1 MYVVTGMFQRQ
12 TIFMERFASQ
22 FTVQFLILGGC
33 ALFVLYL
40 AGIPLLLLLY
50 GSIRSAPIGEPG
62 AVYTIQNYLKAYFDK
77 EFYSLFL
84 NSLYFATG
92 TCLLTFL
99 IGTFLAWVSERTNTP
114 GKKIIVI
121 MALIPFIIPGILTTI
136 SWILL
141 LSPKI
146 GLINLVVKD
155 LLDLEAGPFS
165 VYSMWGMIWAESMH
179 LFPLVFLLMS
189 AAFRN
194 MDTSLEEAALVA
206 GSSTF
211 GTFKRV
217 TLPLMRPA
225 MFGVLLI
232 IFIRGIEAFEVPAL
246 VGVPAKI
253 SVFTTKIFLAIH
265 QYPSDFGLAGAYA
278 VTLLSISTV
287 GVLLY
292 GRITRR
298 EERYATVTGKGYRPR
313 VIDLGTWRWVTCG
326 AAFLIFF
333 FAVLLPV
340 LVLLWSSFVP
350 FYGVPSREL
359 IGKMTL
365 ANYHYIFN
373 YPLAVTAFKNS
384 IYLSIGSATLVM
396 LLTSIIAWV
405 TVKSKLPGRTLLDN
419 MTFIPIAVP
428 GIVLGVSLIWVYL
441 TLPIPI
447 YGTIWVLLLAYITK
461 FMPYGIRAASASMI
475 QINKELEEASFAA
488 GGTWFQTFRR
498 VILPLLMPGFTAGW
512 IYISIIALRELSTSI
527 LLYSHE
533 SVVLSIMAF
542 DLWEG
547 GQYTYV
553 CALGVVMVLVLIA
566 MAIIARTV
574 GGKVGIVG

>member
-1 MYVVTGMFQRQ
+1 MRR
-12 TIFMERFASQ
+12 INSQ
-22 FTVQFLILGGC
+22 ALILVG
-33 ALFVLYL
+33 AIAFVLYL
-40 AGIPLLLLLY
+40 AGVPLVMLLY

-62 AVYTIQNYLKAYFDK
+62 ATYTIQNYVKAYVDK
-77 EFYSLFL
+77 EFYFLFL
-84 NSLYFATG
+84 NSIYYGLG
-92 TCLLTFL
+92 TCAVTFL

-114 GKKIIVI
+114 LKKLFVV
-121 MALIPFIIPGILTTI
+121 MSLIPFIIPGILSTI

-146 GLINLVVKD
+146 GLINIALKE
-155 LLDLEAGPFS
+155 LLGLESAPFNI
-165 VYSMWGMIWAESMH
+165 YSMWGMIWAEAIH
-179 LFPLVFLLMS
+179 LYPLVFLLMS

-194 MDTSLEEAALVA
+194 MDTSLEEAALTA

-211 GTFKRV
+211 ATFYRV

-225 MFGVLLI
+225 MFSVLLI

-265 QYPSDFGLAGAYA
+265 QFPSDFGLAGAYA
-278 VTLLSISTV
+278 VTLLAISTT
-287 GVLLY
+287 GVLIY

-313 VIDLGTWRWVTCG
+313 VIDLGVWKYVTLG
-326 AAFLIFF
+326 ISFLIFF
-333 FAVLLPV
+333 LAVILPV
-340 LVLLWSSFVP
+340 FVLLWSSFIP
-350 FYGVPSREL
+350 YYGVPSREL
-359 IGKMTL
+359 MEKMTL
-365 ANYHYIFN
+365 ANYQYILN
-373 YPLAVTAFKNS
+373 YPLAMTAFKNS
-384 IYLSIGSATLVM
+384 FYLSVGSATLVM
-396 LLTSIIAWV
+396 LLTSIIAWI
-405 TVKSKLPGRTLLDN
+405 TVKTKLPGRALLDN
-419 MTFIPIAVP
+419 MTFIPIAMP

-475 QINKELEEASFAA
+475 QINKELEEASLTA
-488 GGTWFQTFRR
+488 GGTWFQTFRK

-527 LLYSHE
+527 LLYSYN
-533 SVVLSIMAF
+533 STVLSIMAF

-553 CALGVVMVLVLIA
+553 CALGVLMVLLLVT
-566 MAIIARTV
+566 MAYVARML
-574 GGKVGIVG
+574 GAKVGIAE

>member
-1 MYVVTGMFQRQ
+1 MRRFNSQ
-12 TIFMERFASQ
+12 T
-22 FTVQFLILGGC
+22 LILIG
-33 ALFVLYL
+33 AIAFVLYL
-40 AGIPLLLLLY
+40 AGVPLVMLLY
-50 GSIRSAPIGEPG
+50 GSVRSAPIGEPG
-62 AVYTIQNYLKAYFDK
+62 ATYTIQNYVKAYFDK
-77 EFYSLFL
+77 EFYFLLL
-84 NSLYFATG
+84 NSIYYGLG
-92 TCLLTFL
+92 TCTLTFL

-114 GKKIIVI
+114 LKKLFVV
-121 MALIPFIIPGILTTI
+121 MSLIPFIIPGILSTI

-155 LLDLEAGPFS
+155 FLGLESAPFNI
-165 VYSMWGMIWAESMH
+165 YTMWGMIWAESIH
-179 LFPLVFLLMS
+179 LYPLVFLLMS

-194 MDTSLEEAALVA
+194 MDTSLEEAALTA

-211 GTFKRV
+211 STFCRV

-225 MFGVLLI
+225 MFSVLLI
-232 IFIRGIEAFEVPAL
+232 NFIRGIEAFEVPAL
-246 VGVPAKI
+246 IGVPAKI

-265 QYPSDFGLAGAYA
+265 QFPSDFGLAGAYA
-278 VTLLSISTV
+278 VTLLVISTT
-287 GVLLY
+287 GVLIY

-313 VIDLGTWRWVTCG
+313 VIDLGVWKYLTLGVS
-326 AAFLIFF
+326 FLIFF
-333 FAVLLPV
+333 LAVILPV
-340 LVLLWSSFVP
+340 FVLLWSSFIP
-350 FYGVPSREL
+350 YYGVPSREL
-359 IGKMTL
+359 MEKMTW
-365 ANYHYIFN
+365 ANYQYILN
-373 YPLAVTAFKNS
+373 YPLALTAFKNS
-384 IYLSIGSATLVM
+384 FYLSVGSATLVM
-396 LLTSIIAWV
+396 LLTSLIAWI
-405 TVKSKLPGRTLLDN
+405 TVKTTLPGRALLDN
-419 MTFIPIAVP
+419 MTFIPIAMP

-475 QINKELEEASFAA
+475 QINKELEEASLTA
-488 GGTWFQTFRR
+488 GGTWFQTFRK

-527 LLYSHE
+527 LLYSYN
-533 SVVLSIMAF
+533 STVLSIMAF

-553 CALGVVMVLVLIA
+553 CALGVLMVLLLVT
-566 MAIIARTV
+566 MAFVARKL
-574 GGKVGIVG
+574 GARVGIAE

>member
-1 MYVVTGMFQRQ
+1 MRRFNSQ
-12 TIFMERFASQ
+12 T
-22 FTVQFLILGGC
+22 LILIG
-33 ALFVLYL
+33 ATLFVLYL
-40 AGIPLLLLLY
+40 AGVPLLMLLY

-62 AVYTIQNYLKAYFDK
+62 ATFTLQNYVKAYFDK
-77 EFYSLFL
+77 EFYFLFL
-84 NSLYFATG
+84 NSLYYGLG
-92 TCLLTFL
+92 TCVVTSL

-114 GKKIIVI
+114 FKKLFVV
-121 MALIPFIIPGILTTI
+121 MALIPFIIPGILSTI

-146 GLINLVVKD
+146 GLINLVIKE
-155 LLDLEAGPFS
+155 LLGLESAPFNI
-165 VYSMWGMIWAESMH
+165 YSMWGMIWAESIH
-179 LFPLVFLLMS
+179 LYPLVFLLMS

-194 MDTSLEEAALVA
+194 MDTSLEEAALTA

-211 GTFKRV
+211 TTFRRV

-225 MFGVLLI
+225 MFSVLLI

-265 QYPSDFGLAGAYA
+265 QFPSDFGLAGAYA
-278 VTLLSISTV
+278 VTLLVISTT
-287 GVLLY
+287 GVLIY
-292 GRITRR
+292 GKITRK
-298 EERYATVTGKGYRPR
+298 EDRYATVTGKGYRPR
-313 VIDLGTWRWVTCG
+313 VIDLGGWKYVTC
-326 AAFLIFF
+326 AISFLIFLL
-333 FAVLLPV
+333 AVIFPV
-340 LVLLWSSFVP
+340 FVLLWSSFIP
-350 FYGVPSREL
+350 YYGVPSREL
-359 IGKMTL
+359 MGKMTW
-365 ANYHYIFN
+365 ANFQYILN
-373 YPLAVTAFKNS
+373 YPLALTAFKNS
-384 IYLSIGSATLVM
+384 FYLSVGSATVVM
-396 LLTSIIAWV
+396 LLTSVIAWV
-405 TVKSKLPGRTLLDN
+405 TVKTKLPGRALLDN
-419 MTFIPIAVP
+419 MTFIPIAMP

-475 QINKELEEASFAA
+475 QINKELEEASLAA
-488 GGTWFQTFRR
+488 GGTWFQTFRK

-527 LLYSHE
+527 LLYSYN
-533 SVVLSIMAF
+533 STVLSIMAF

-553 CALGVVMVLVLIA
+553 CALGVLMVLLLLVMAFTARKLGARIGIA
-566 MAIIARTV
+566 E
-574 GGKVGIVG
+574 

>member
-1 MYVVTGMFQRQ
+1 MRRFNSQ
-12 TIFMERFASQ
+12 T
-22 FTVQFLILGGC
+22 LILIG
-33 ALFVLYL
+33 ATLFVLYL
-40 AGIPLLLLLY
+40 AGVPLVMLLY

-62 AVYTIQNYLKAYFDK
+62 AAYTLDNYVKAYFDK
-77 EFYSLFL
+77 EFYLLLL
-84 NSLYFATG
+84 NSIYYGLG
-92 TCLLTFL
+92 TCALTFV
-99 IGTFLAWVSERTNTP
+99 IGTYLAWVSERTNTP
-114 GKKIIVI
+114 LKKIFVV
-121 MALIPFIIPGILTTI
+121 MSLIPFIIPGILSTI

-155 LLDLEAGPFS
+155 VLGLESAPFNI
-165 VYSMWGMIWAESMH
+165 YSMWGMIWAEAIH
-179 LFPLVFLLMS
+179 LYPLVFLLMS

-194 MDTSLEEAALVA
+194 MDTSLEEAALTA

-211 GTFKRV
+211 TTLRRV

-225 MFGVLLI
+225 MFSVLLI
-232 IFIRGIEAFEVPAL
+232 NFVRGIEAFEVPAL
-246 VGVPAKI
+246 IGVPAKI

-265 QYPSDFGLAGAYA
+265 QFPSDFGLAGAYA
-278 VTLLSISTV
+278 VTLLAISTT
-287 GVLLY
+287 GVLIY

-313 VIDLGTWRWVTCG
+313 VIDLGPWKYFTLGISFVI
-326 AAFLIFF
+326 FLL
-333 FAVLLPV
+333 AVILPV
-340 LVLLWSSFVP
+340 FVLLWSSFIP
-350 FYGVPSREL
+350 YYGVPSREL
-359 IGKMTL
+359 MAKMTW
-365 ANYHYIFN
+365 ANYYYILN
-373 YPLAVTAFKNS
+373 YPLALTAFKNS
-384 IYLSIGSATLVM
+384 FYLSVGSATLVM
-396 LLTSIIAWV
+396 LLTSVIAWI
-405 TVKSKLPGRTLLDN
+405 TVKTRLPGRALLDN
-419 MTFIPIAVP
+419 MTFIPIAMP

-475 QINKELEEASFAA
+475 QINKELEEASLTA
-488 GGTWFQTFRR
+488 GGTWFQTFRK

-527 LLYSHE
+527 LLYSYN
-533 SVVLSIMAF
+533 STVLSIMAF

-553 CALGVVMVLVLIA
+553 CALGVLMVLLLIT
-566 MAIIARTV
+566 MAFVARKLGAKIGIAE
-574 GGKVGIVG
+574 

>member
-1 MYVVTGMFQRQ
+1 MVS
-12 TIFMERFASQ
+12 RFNSQ
-22 FTVQFLILGGC
+22 SLILVGC
-33 ALFVLYL
+33 TLFVLYL
-40 AGIPLLLLLY
+40 AGIPLVMLLY

-62 AVYTIQNYLKAYFDK
+62 ATYTIQNYVKAYFDR
-77 EFYSLFL
+77 EFYLLLL
-84 NSLYFATG
+84 NSVYYAIG
-92 TCLLTFL
+92 TCTLTFL

-114 GKKIIVI
+114 FKKLFVV
-121 MALIPFIIPGILTTI
+121 MSLIPFIIPGILSTI

-146 GLINLVVKD
+146 GLINIVVKE
-155 LLDLEAGPFS
+155 LFRLESAPFN
-165 VYSMWGMIWAESMH
+165 VYSMWGMIFAEAIH
-179 LFPLVFLLMS
+179 LYPLVFLLMS

-194 MDTSLEEAALVA
+194 MDTSLEEAALTA

-211 GTFKRV
+211 QTFCRV

-225 MFGVLLI
+225 MFSVLLI
-232 IFIRGIEAFEVPAL
+232 NFIRGIEAFEVPAL
-246 VGVPAKI
+246 IGVPAKI

-265 QYPSDFGLAGAYA
+265 QFPSDFGLAGAYA
-278 VTLLSISTV
+278 VTLLAISTV
-287 GVLLY
+287 GVLIY

-313 VIDLGTWRWVTCG
+313 VIDLGGWKYVTLG
-326 AAFLIFF
+326 ISFLIFF
-333 FAVLLPV
+333 LAVILPV
-340 LVLLWSSFVP
+340 FVLLWSSFIP
-350 FYGVPSREL
+350 YYGVPSREL
-359 IGKMTL
+359 MEKMTF
-365 ANYHYIFN
+365 ANYQYILN
-373 YPLAVTAFKNS
+373 YPLALTAFKNS
-384 IYLSIGSATLVM
+384 FYLSVGSATLVM
-396 LLTSIIAWV
+396 LLTSVIAWI
-405 TVKSKLPGRTLLDN
+405 TVKTKLPGRGFLDTV
-419 MTFIPIAVP
+419 TFIPIAMP

-475 QINKELEEASFAA
+475 QINKELEEASLTA
-488 GGTWFQTFRR
+488 GGTWFQTFWK

-527 LLYSHE
+527 LLYSYN
-533 SVVLSIMAF
+533 STVLSIMAF

-553 CALGVVMVLVLIA
+553 CALGVLMVLLLVA
-566 MAIIARTV
+566 MAFTARKL
-574 GGKVGIVG
+574 GAKVGIAE